1 MPLPLTSTH
10 KTTKCHPQAPSWAP
24 NLDDVPNPPGGTL
37 PSGATCVTRSVSI
50 TPGVQTYL
58 IPLNWTLLS
67 SASSTNNIGT
77 FPFGAGDGNGMYLS
91 TPFGTYGL
99 PSGGNV
105 GITLTG
111 EEIE

>member
-1 MPLPLTSTH
+1 M
-10 KTTKCHPQAPSWAP
+10 
-24 NLDDVPNPPGGTL
+24 PNPPGGTL

-105 GITLTG
+105 GITITG
-111 EEIE
+111 EEIEK